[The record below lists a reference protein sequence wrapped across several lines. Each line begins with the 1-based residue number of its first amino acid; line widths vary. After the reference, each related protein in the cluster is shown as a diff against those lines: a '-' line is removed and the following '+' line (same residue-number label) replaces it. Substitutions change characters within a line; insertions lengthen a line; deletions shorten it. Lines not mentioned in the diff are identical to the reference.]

1 MSLLY
6 DSDNYELVTSEE
18 IDNLV
23 AELPFDLLK
32 ENILEQIDDPVANHV
47 NYMETIITKCKIF
60 KEQFSDDPDV
70 VRQVDDSL
78 YEFIS
83 FIINKINDR
92 FDLGI
97 DLNSGFTYDD
107 MIVYGS
113 AIYSYFILRYK
124 KNITKFV
131 INYINTH
138 ESNLIEYYGDK
149 NKKDVSTLVYKKQIK
164 RPEMLP
170 IITNLQS
177 IINFI
182 IGLDIEPIEFVE
194 LSMNG
199 SNYEANVVKRLID
212 NNIITGDFVRMYV
225 DICIDDH
232 EYIVDDIYTKIKTK
246 LIKTYVK

>member
-97 DLNSGFTYDD
+97 DLNAGFTYDD

-246 LIKTYVK
+246 LIKNYVK

>member
-97 DLNSGFTYDD
+97 DLNAGFTYDD

-232 EYIVDDIYTKIKTK
+232 EYIVDNIYTKIKTK

>member
-97 DLNSGFTYDD
+97 DLNAGFTYDD

>member
-6 DSDNYELVTSEE
+6 DSDNYEWVTSQE
-18 IDNLV
+18 IDNLA

-32 ENILEQIDDPVANHV
+32 ENILAQIDDPVANHV

-97 DLNSGFTYDD
+97 DLNAGFTYDD

-246 LIKTYVK
+246 LIKNYVK